1 MKMPQYNVTA
11 AQTTPENRPKGLE
24 VKGGTYGVMQT
35 KLNTPYVYQPDTS
48 AIARAGKQFA
58 EGIGAIFKAKEDLY
72 EDSQWL
78 KVHETMSKAYSNI
91 ITGNSTVDPTD
102 DEAVSNWL
110 AEIDNSVQT
119 MQENDK
125 EYSSRYATANASI
138 QKKATQLKHEMLN
151 GLIKYKADT
160 QQKIF
165 DTRLDEN
172 KNANITD
179 ATETF
184 NTIYNQEGNRYNTAQ
199 NTEARVNIAASKNPI
214 KVAKYGSAINATGT
228 AIGNSLT
235 SVYQARKNGAINTA
249 KTEERVVTT
258 RKDAFTNMYVTNT
271 SNQID
276 TYLNNGDI
284 AGAEAFH
291 RSVYGAD
298 EYKNYG
304 FVEVY
309 NEETGNVI
317 VAKFH
322 KSEVDAYNAAHKN
335 DPPLSMDMFL
345 KMKSEEIETNGI
357 ANGNRVQAGYFT
369 TAELGLVEEIE
380 KARNANME
388 KILRAKAARD
398 RELKVT
404 VNMPDPNKNAAFDR
418 IGDGPNCTLTEKQ
431 FAQLTNVEK
440 QQFFNS
446 RGIVVPARFRKAE
459 KDTKITPAQG
469 MQKSTNADAN
479 GMQYY
484 QNLGKGK

>member
-48 AIARAGKQFA
+48 SIARAGKQFA

-102 DEAVSNWL
+102 EEAVSNWL
-110 AEIDNSVQT
+110 AEIDNSVQD
-119 MQENDK
+119 MQANDK
-125 EYSSRYATANASI
+125 EYNRRYATANASI

-172 KNANITD
+172 TNANITD

-184 NTIYNQEGNRYNTAQ
+184 NTIYKQEGNKYNTAQ
-199 NTEARVNIAASKNPI
+199 DANARANIAASKNPL
-214 KVAKYGSAINATGT
+214 KVTKYGSAINATGT
-228 AIGNSLT
+228 AISNSLT

-249 KTEERVVTT
+249 KTEERVVST
-258 RKDAFTNMYVTNT
+258 RKDAFTNMYVTNAN
-271 SNQID
+271 NQID
-276 TYLNNGDI
+276 AYLNNGDV
-284 AGAEAFH
+284 AGAEAFY
-291 RSVYGAD
+291 RSVYGGD

-309 NEETGNVI
+309 NEDTGFTMVL
-317 VAKFH
+317 KFH
-322 KSEVDAYNAAHKN
+322 NSEVKEYNAAHKN
-335 DPPLSMDMFL
+335 EPPLSMDMYL
-345 KMKSEEIETNGI
+345 KMKSEELETKGI
-357 ANGNRVQAGYFT
+357 ASGNRVQAGYFT

-380 KARNANME
+380 KARNANMA
-388 KILRAKAARD
+388 KIVRAKEARD
-398 RELKVT
+398 IKIKID
-404 VNMPDPNKNAAFDR
+404 MPDPNKNAAFDR

-431 FAQLTNVEK
+431 FAQLTDTEK
-440 QQFFNS
+440 KQFFDS
-446 RGIVVPARFRKAE
+446 RGIVAPARFRKTE
-459 KDTKITPAQG
+459 KKEKRTSAQG
-469 MQKSTNADAN
+469 IHNSKSAQQNNAK
-479 GMQYY
+479 YY
-484 QNLGKGK
+484 SSLP